1 MSPAGAGRHQK
12 WTSEEAAMSAGFTT
26 DGIKRLEEIVGGHVD
41 DGGVVGVSWL
51 VARRGEVHHG
61 VAGTLDAG
69 GGPRVAEDTIFRI
82 SSMTK
87 PVTAIA
93 ALILVDECTLRLDE
107 PVDRWLPELADRQ
120 VLARPGGP
128 LDETVPAR
136 RPVTLRDLLTFRLGW
151 GMDFS
156 FSTPQPVLE
165 AMAELGLGVGP
176 PRPAGPPE
184 PDEWMRLVSPL
195 PLEYQPGTKWLYHT
209 SADVLG
215 VLVARAAGQPLGT
228 VMRERIF
235 EPLGMRDTGFAVPAA
250 HLARFGPCYWN
261 DPASGG
267 RAVFDPA
274 DGEWSRPPA
283 FPSGGAGLVSTLV
296 DYHAFAELLMGRG
309 SYRGERLV
317 SRAAVETMTTDQLT
331 DAQRE
336 ASVVD
341 LRGDLGWGFGV
352 GVHVRRTRP
361 TASVGTYGWDGGLGT
376 SWHNDPAE
384 DLTGIVLTNQTW
396 SSPSPSPVCD
406 DFWTATYTA
415 FAD

>member
-1 MSPAGAGRHQK
+1 
-12 WTSEEAAMSAGFTT
+12 MSAGFTT
-26 DGIKRLEEIVGGHVD
+26 DGIKRLEEVVGGHVD
-41 DGGVVGVSWL
+41 GGGVVGVSWL
-51 VARRGEVHHG
+51 VARRGEVHRG

-69 GGPRVAEDTIFRI
+69 GGPPVAEDTIFRI

-128 LDETVPAR
+128 LDETVPAH

-250 HLARFGPCYWN
+250 DLARFGPCYWN
-261 DPASGG
+261 DPDNGG

-274 DGEWSRPPA
+274 AGEWSRPPA
-283 FPSGGAGLVSTLV
+283 FPSGGAGLVSTLA

-309 SYRGERLV
+309 SCRGQRLV

-341 LRGDLGWGFGV
+341 LHGGVGWGFGV
-352 GVHVRRTRP
+352 GVHVRRTQP

-384 DLTGIVLTNQTW
+384 DLTGIILTNQAW
-396 SSPSPSPVCD
+396 SSPSPPPVCD

>member
-1 MSPAGAGRHQK
+1 MSEQRGRMAR
-12 WTSEEAAMSAGFTT
+12 AAESGRSTAAGFTT
-26 DGIKRLEEIVGGHVD
+26 DGIKRLEEVVGGHVD
-41 DGGVVGVSWL
+41 RGSVVGASWL
-51 VARRGEVHHG
+51 VARGGEVHHG
-61 VAGTLDAG
+61 VAGTLEDG
-69 GGPRVAEDTIFRI
+69 GGPPVGEDTIFRI

-128 LDETVPAR
+128 LEETVPAH

-184 PDEWMRLVSPL
+184 PDEWMRLVSTL

-215 VLVARAAGQPLGT
+215 VLVARAAGRPFGT
-228 VMRERIF
+228 VLRERIF
-235 EPLGMRDTGFAVPAA
+235 EPLGMRDTAFVVPAED
-250 HLARFGPCYWN
+250 LTRFGPCYWN

-267 RAVFDPA
+267 RVVFDPA

-283 FPSGGAGLVSTLV
+283 FPSGGAGLVSTLA
-296 DYHAFAELLMGRG
+296 DYQAFAELLMGRG
-309 SYRGERLV
+309 SYRGQRLV
-317 SRAAVETMTTDQLT
+317 SRVAVETMTTNQLT

-341 LRGDLGWGFGV
+341 LQGGVGWGFGV
-352 GVHVRRTRP
+352 GVHVRRTQP

-384 DLTGIVLTNQTW
+384 DLTGIILTNQAW
-396 SSPSPSPVCD
+396 SSPAPPPVCQ
-406 DFWTATYTA
+406 DFWTATYAA

>member
-1 MSPAGAGRHQK
+1 
-12 WTSEEAAMSAGFTT
+12 MSAAFTT
-26 DGIKRLEEIVGGHVD
+26 DGIKRLEEVVGGHVD
-41 DGGVVGVSWL
+41 GGGVVGVSWL
-51 VARRGEVHHG
+51 VARRGEVRRG
-61 VAGTLDAG
+61 VAGTLEAG
-69 GGPRVAEDTIFRI
+69 GGPPVAEDTIFRI

-87 PVTAIA
+87 AVTAVA
-93 ALILVDECTLRLDE
+93 ALILVDECRLRLDE
-107 PVDRWLPELADRQ
+107 PVDEWLPELADRQ

-128 LDETVPAR
+128 LDETVPAH

-156 FSTPQPVLE
+156 FSTPQPVLS

-195 PLEYQPGTKWLYHT
+195 PLEYQPGTRWLYHT

-228 VMRERIF
+228 VLQERIF

-250 HLARFGPCYWN
+250 DLARFGPCYWN
-261 DPASGG
+261 DPASGS

-274 DGEWSRPPA
+274 DGEWSAPPA
-283 FPSGGAGLVSTLV
+283 FPSGGAGLVSTV
-296 DYHAFAELLMGRG
+296 PDYGLFAELLLGRG
-309 SYRGERLV
+309 SCRGRRLL
-317 SRAAVETMTTDQLT
+317 SRAAVETMTTNQLT

-336 ASVVD
+336 VATID
-341 LRGDLGWGFGV
+341 LTGGVGWGFGV
-352 GVHVRRTRP
+352 GVHVERTSP
-361 TASVGTYGWDGGLGT
+361 TASVGTYGWDGGLGS

-384 DLTGIVLTNQTW
+384 DLTGIITTNQMW
-396 SSPSPSPVCD
+396 SSPAPPPVCA
-406 DFWTATYTA
+406 DFWTATYAA

>member
-1 MSPAGAGRHQK
+1 MG
-12 WTSEEAAMSAGFTT
+12 AGFTT
-26 DGIKRLEEIVGGHVD
+26 DGMKRLEAVVGGHVD
-41 DGGVVGVSWL
+41 GGSVVGASWL
-51 VARRGEVHHG
+51 IARRGEVHRG
-61 VAGTLDAG
+61 VAGTLEAG
-69 GGPRVAEDTIFRI
+69 GGAPVAEDSIFRI

-128 LDETVPAR
+128 LDETVPAH

-184 PDEWMRLVSPL
+184 PDEWMRRVSPL

-215 VLVARAAGQPLGT
+215 VLVARAAGQPFGT
-228 VMRERIF
+228 VLRERIF

-250 HLARFGPCYWN
+250 DLARFGPCYWN
-261 DPASGG
+261 DPASGS
-267 RAVFDPA
+267 RVEFDAA

-283 FPSGGAGLVSTLV
+283 FPSGGAGLVSTLA
-296 DYHAFAELLMGRG
+296 DYRAFAELLMGRG
-309 SYRGERLV
+309 VYRGQRLV
-317 SRAAVETMTTDQLT
+317 SRAAVETMTTNQLT
-331 DAQRE
+331 DEQRE
-336 ASVVD
+336 TSVVD
-341 LRGDLGWGFGV
+341 LQGGLGWGFGV
-352 GVHVRRTRP
+352 GVHVRRTQP

-384 DLTGIVLTNQTW
+384 DLIGIILTNQTW
-396 SSPSPSPVCD
+396 SSPAPPPVCT
-406 DFWTATYTA
+406 DFWTTTYGA

>member
-1 MSPAGAGRHQK
+1 
-12 WTSEEAAMSAGFTT
+12 MSAGFTT

-128 LDETVPAR
+128 LDETVPAH

>member
-1 MSPAGAGRHQK
+1 MA
-12 WTSEEAAMSAGFTT
+12 AGFTT
-26 DGIKRLEEIVGGHVD
+26 DGIKRLEEVVGGHVD
-41 DGGVVGVSWL
+41 RGGVVGASWL
-51 VARRGEVHHG
+51 VARGGEVHHG
-61 VAGTLDAG
+61 VAGTLEAG
-69 GGPRVAEDTIFRI
+69 GSPVAEDTIFRI

-87 PVTAIA
+87 PVTAVA

-107 PVDRWLPELADRQ
+107 PVDRWLPEMADRQ

-128 LDETVPAR
+128 LDETVPAH

-195 PLEYQPGTKWLYHT
+195 PLEYQPGTRWLYHT

-215 VLVARAAGQPLGT
+215 VLVARATGRPFGT
-228 VMRERIF
+228 ILRERIF
-235 EPLGMRDTGFAVPAA
+235 EPLGMRDTGFAVPAED
-250 HLARFGPCYWN
+250 LARFGPCYWN
-261 DPASGG
+261 DPASGS
-267 RAVFDPA
+267 RMVFDPA

-296 DYHAFAELLMGRG
+296 DYQAFAELLMGRG
-309 SYRGERLV
+309 SYRGQRLV
-317 SRAAVETMTTDQLT
+317 SRVAVETMTTNQLT

-341 LRGDLGWGFGV
+341 LQGGVGWGFGV
-352 GVHVRRTRP
+352 GVHVRRTQP

-384 DLTGIVLTNQTW
+384 DLTGIILTNQAW
-396 SSPSPSPVCD
+396 SSPAPPPVCE
-406 DFWTATYTA
+406 DFWTATYAA